1 MSIFDDLETPAAD
14 KKAAKGT
21 GVVLGPK
28 TTPVTLR
35 FRLMRMS
42 AVSRGILPAPWEAED
57 DSQPTGYEL
66 APCMDKAATA
76 NRESVRDKNFI
87 HRML

>member
-1 MSIFDDLETPAAD
+1 MTATFEIARGNARN
-14 KKAAKGT
+14 GIV
-21 GVVLGPK
+21 VVLP
-28 TTPVTLR
+28 
-35 FRLMRMS
+35 RLMRMS
-42 AVSRGILPAPWEAED
+42 AVSRGILLGPSEAED
-57 DSQPTGYEL
+57 DSQPTGLEL